1 MAHFNRPNPQVEAG
15 LALLDIANACIDIS
29 DGLLADIDHI
39 LEQSQVGARLDWE
52 LLPLSEAVLAYINE
66 TGDWS
71 LPLIAGDDYE
81 LCFTVS
87 PEKSALLKIPCTKI
101 GVIEALPTLRLYKS
115 GQLQSLTSKG
125 YEHFS

>member
-1 MAHFNRPNPQVEAG
+1 M
-15 LALLDIANACIDIS
+15 
-29 DGLLADIDHI
+29 
-39 LEQSQVGARLDWE
+39 
-52 LLPLSEAVLAYINE
+52 SEAVHAYINE

-87 PEKSALLKIPCTKI
+87 QENAARLSSKYVKI
-101 GVIEALPTLRLYKS
+101 GFIEAKQGLRISKAGIIKPFLN
-115 GQLQSLTSKG
+115 KG